1 MKEVLETSVEEK
13 SITWSQRLRKQR
25 KNIISGAVFL
35 LLAGLTFYAIFHG
48 NDMNAVADAAGKM
61 NPVYLLLAVLSSVFF
76 ICAEGLI
83 IWYLMYAVDK
93 RAKILTCMRY
103 SFIGFFFSGITPSAS
118 GGQPA
123 QIYYMN
129 KEGMKLSECTV
140 VLMTVATLYKFV
152 LAVIGVI
159 ILLFAHQ
166 ELAGFFGSYIFL
178 YYLGLALNVMIVAIL
193 LLVMVRPKA
202 FQSVAMHVQRLLV
215 RLHLLKPSKTRE
227 EKLTGFV
234 SRYQETVQFFLNN
247 KHRIVI
253 AAILTALQRI
263 SVFVLTYF
271 IYLGFAMKGSTPMTV
286 IMLQAAVYVAVE
298 ILPLPGA
305 QGITELMYRKV
316 FAQVFPGNFLTAS
329 MCVTRSINFYFV
341 MIISAAITLW
351 CYIRG
356 RMLRK
361 ARTT

>member
-1 MKEVLETSVEEK
+1 MKEVSETSVEEK
-13 SITWSQRLRKQR
+13 NITWPQRLRKQR
-25 KNIISGAVFL
+25 KNIVSGAIFL

-48 NDMNAVADAAGKM
+48 NDMNAVAAAAGQM
-61 NPVYLLLAVLSSVFF
+61 NPIYLLLAILSSVFF
-76 ICAEGLI
+76 ICAEGMI

-152 LAVIGVI
+152 LAVIGLL
-159 ILLFAHQ
+159 ILLFAHR

-178 YYLGLALNVMIVAIL
+178 YYLGLALNVIVVAIL
-193 LLVMVRPKA
+193 LLVMVKPKA
-202 FQSVAMHVQRLLV
+202 FQSVASHVEKLLV
-215 RLHLLKPSKTRE
+215 RLHLLKPSSSRE
-227 EKLTGFV
+227 EKLNAFV
-234 SRYQETVQFFLNN
+234 SRYQETVAFFLKN

-298 ILPLPGA
+298 IMPLPGA

-316 FAQVFPGNFLTAS
+316 FAQVFPGSFLTAS

-341 MIISAAITLW
+341 MIISAGITLW

>member
-1 MKEVLETSVEEK
+1 
-13 SITWSQRLRKQR
+13 
-25 KNIISGAVFL
+25 
-35 LLAGLTFYAIFHG
+35 
-48 NDMNAVADAAGKM
+48 MNAVAVATSQM
-61 NPVYLLLAVLSSVFF
+61 NPVYLLLAILSSVFF
-76 ICAEGLI
+76 ICAEGMI

-152 LAVIGVI
+152 LAVIGLL
-159 ILLFAHQ
+159 ILLFAHR

-178 YYLGLALNVMIVAIL
+178 YYLGLALNVIVVAIL
-193 LLVMVRPKA
+193 LLVMVKPKA
-202 FQSVAMHVQRLLV
+202 FQSVAMHVEKLLV
-215 RLHLLKPSKTRE
+215 RMHILKISSSRE
-227 EKLTGFV
+227 ERLNAFV
-234 SRYQETVQFFLNN
+234 SRYQETVEFFLKN
-247 KHRIVI
+247 KHRIVV

-263 SVFVLTYF
+263 SVFILTYF

-298 ILPLPGA
+298 IMPLPGA
-305 QGITELMYRKV
+305 QGITELMYRRV
-316 FAQVFPGNFLTAS
+316 FAQIFPGSFLTAS

-341 MIISAAITLW
+341 MILSAAITLW

-356 RMLRK
+356 RVIRK

>member
-1 MKEVLETSVEEK
+1 MKP
-13 SITWSQRLRKQR
+13 I
-25 KNIISGAVFL
+25 
-35 LLAGLTFYAIFHG
+35 
-48 NDMNAVADAAGKM
+48 
-61 NPVYLLLAVLSSVFF
+61 YLLLAVLSSVFF

-93 RAKILTCMRY
+93 RVKVLTCMRY

-152 LAVIGVI
+152 LAVIGLI
-159 ILLFAHQ
+159 ILLFAHR

-178 YYLGLALNVMIVAIL
+178 YYLGLALNIIVVAIL
-193 LLVMVRPKA
+193 LLVMVKPKA
-202 FQSVAMHVQRLLV
+202 FQSVALYIEKLLV
-215 RLHLLKPSKTRE
+215 RFHLLKPSQSRE
-227 EKLTGFV
+227 EKLNGFV
-234 SRYQETVQFFLNN
+234 SRYQETVQFFLKN

-271 IYLGFAMKGSTPMTV
+271 IYLGFEMKGSTPMTV

-298 ILPLPGA
+298 IMPLPGA

-341 MIISAAITLW
+341 MILSAAITLW

-356 RMLRK
+356 RMIRK
-361 ARTT
+361 VRTT